1 MSKDYTM
8 DLFNTSFVRE
18 IKKLREKGVSDEK
31 IVDIIQSA
39 DFSKPLLEIVQKK
52 SEDNVDYFEKTMYE
66 RVLEERAISAQFM
79 AHNEQIWGKGF
90 VASEAMYI
98 LAIESAQLYG
108 EYLDAQPEKRLKE
121 KEYRFL
127 ALREIHSRACQQ
139 FLEIIYLM
147 KAGFADGAY
156 ARWRSMYELSVVA
169 EFICHNDEPV
179 AKAFIEASAT
189 DDRWND
195 WAKAA
200 PCLTHKKRVTF
211 NDIQEQCDFSTD
223 DWKKQY
229 QLANKVVHASPQ
241 GTLGRL
247 GNYVETGALSAGHS
261 DYGISTA
268 AEHSAI
274 SLSIITTL
282 YLTLLPYGDGLV
294 HADSIRRW
302 VDVVRKYYYEAEDKC
317 FTETDVPKVT
327 LIDGTVK
334 KKRKFKE

>member
-1 MSKDYTM
+1 MM
-8 DLFNTSFVRE
+8 DLFNKSFAQE
-18 IKKLREKGVSDEK
+18 IRKLKDKGVSNEK
-31 IVDIIQSA
+31 IVDFIQNVDLSKQFGEIIEIK
-39 DFSKPLLEIVQKK
+39 SKN
-52 SEDNVDYFEKTMYE
+52 DVDYFENTMYE
-66 RVLEERAISAQFM
+66 RVLEERARAAQFI
-79 AHNEQIWGKGF
+79 AHHEQIWGKGF

-98 LAIESAQLYG
+98 LAVESAQLYG
-108 EYLDAQPEKRLKE
+108 EYLDNQPEKRLKD

-156 ARWRSMYELSVVA
+156 ARWRSMYELSVIA
-169 EFICHNDEPV
+169 EFISHNDEPV
-179 AKAFIEASAT
+179 AKAFVEASSTEA
-189 DDRWND
+189 RWND

-200 PCLTHKKRVTF
+200 PCFAQKKRVTF

-223 DWKKQY
+223 DWRKQY

-241 GTLGRL
+241 GTFGRL
-247 GNYVETGALSAGHS
+247 GNYVETGVLSAGHS

-282 YLTLLPYGDGLV
+282 YLTLIPYGDGLV

-302 VDVVRKYYYEAEDKC
+302 VDIVRKYYSVADKNC
-317 FTETDVPKVT
+317 FSESNTPKVT

-334 KKRKFKE
+334 KKGEIKN